1 MILGISGSPRS
12 QATAY
17 VCKQALKQLEKLS
30 YETRYWSVKGKKIE
44 FCTHCEYCRKGEG
57 CVYRDDMDSLYS
69 LIEQA
74 SAYVFATPVYNGNI
88 SGQLK
93 TVMDRNRALLRK
105 NNKVLR
111 YKPVIAIAVGGDRSG
126 GQEPA
131 IQMISSFFTMNGAV
145 MVSGGTFGA
154 NLGASFWSKDTLEG
168 VMKDEE
174 GFRSL
179 DKTINRLDKYLK
191 VYSR

>member
-12 QATAY
+12 QATEY
-17 VCKQALKQLEKLS
+17 VCKKALKQLEKLG
-30 YETRYWSVKGKKIE
+30 YETSFWSVRGKKIG
-44 FCTHCEYCRKGEG
+44 FCTHCDYCSEGEG
-57 CVYRDDMDSLYS
+57 CVFRDDMDSLYP

-74 SAYVFATPVYNGNI
+74 SAYVFATPVYNGNV

-93 TVMDRNRALLRK
+93 TVMDRNRALLRR

-131 IQMISSFFTMNGAV
+131 IQQISSFFTMNGAV

-168 VMKDEE
+168 VMGDME

-179 DKTINRLDKYLK
+179 DKTINRLDKYIK
-191 VYSR
+191 EYSR